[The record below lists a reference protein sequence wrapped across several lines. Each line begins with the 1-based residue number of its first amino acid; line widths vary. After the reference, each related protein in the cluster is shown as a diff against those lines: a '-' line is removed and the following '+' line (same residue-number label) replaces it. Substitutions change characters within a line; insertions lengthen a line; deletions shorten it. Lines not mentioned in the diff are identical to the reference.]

1 MISEEQLLEEY
12 KPLVEKIAKITY
24 TSSSVIGIDDLIQIG
39 KMAVI
44 NAVRTF
50 DPSCGPNLKSY
61 INLLVRQAIF
71 KEAGT
76 FCGVFTLPQKVLS
89 KASRINRL
97 YNDGVS
103 LEKIQDLTE
112 TPIDNIK
119 DLLILYRHI
128 TTKGIHDALNKAYE
142 SSPDVMKFLQNLS
155 LTKIEESILW
165 DKILGDKDVDYIAKE
180 SGLTIRHVYE
190 IENNLKSRIIEKIYE

>member
-1 MISEEQLLEEY
+1 MISEEQILEEY
-12 KPLVEKIAKITY
+12 KPLIEKIAKITY

-44 NAVRTF
+44 NALRTF

-76 FCGVFTLPQKVLS
+76 FCGVFTLPEKVLS
-89 KASRINRL
+89 KASRITRL
-97 YNDGVS
+97 YNDGIS
-103 LEKIQDLTE
+103 IELIQKLTDTSAE
-112 TPIDNIK
+112 NIK

-128 TTKGIHDALNKAYE
+128 TTVGIHDALYKIEQN
-142 SSPDVMKFLQNLS
+142 SPDVMKFLNSLALS
-155 LTKIEESILW
+155 PIEESILW

-180 SGLTIRHVYE
+180 SGLTIRNIYE